1 MSTRL
6 WHPFADMAAV
16 KEEEVVIVRGRGARV
31 WDAGGKEYVDAR
43 AGLWYAA
50 VGHGRAEI
58 ADAVAAQMREL
69 AAFDTFERLANR
81 PALEL
86 AERVSSLAPFPDA
99 AVFFGSGGS
108 DAVDTA
114 AKLARRYWSAVG
126 RPEKQVIVSREH
138 GYHGVNGFGTSLQG
152 IPGNR
157 AGYGDLIPH
166 VENIPWGDAAALEA
180 LFADHADKIAAVIG
194 EPVIGAGGVIPP
206 PEGFWPRVQEL
217 CREHDVLLISDEV
230 ICGFGRLGAA
240 FGCQRFGVTPDLMTC
255 AKGLTSGYMPM
266 GAVVVSERVK
276 EPFFREGFGTLIADV
291 ASVPHDDPAALEALF
306 EERAGEIAAFI
317 GEPVIGAGG
326 ILHPAEGY
334 WAAVQELCR
343 KHNVLLIAD
352 EVVTGFGRLGR
363 WFGCQRLGIEPDMIT
378 CAKAITSGYLPLGAV
393 VISARVQEP
402 FWTEPGRAIFRH
414 GFTYSGHPAACAA
427 GLANLDLMERE
438 ELVDR
443 VAEMEPVLAQ
453 AVAPLTGLTLVSE
466 VRAGLGLLAAVEIDP
481 EARAADPG
489 LVERIVAGC
498 RRNGVLTRGLAGRAL
513 QLSPPYVISEEEIA
527 TVAETIA
534 TAVTQATPAHA

>member
-1 MSTRL
+1 VSTRL

-16 KEEEVVIVRGRGARV
+16 KDDEVVMVKGRGARV
-31 WDAGGKEYVDAR
+31 WDADGREYVDAR

-58 ADAVAAQMREL
+58 ADAAAAQMREL
-69 AAFDTFERLANR
+69 AAFDTFDRLANR

-86 AERVSSLAPFPDA
+86 AERVSALAPFPDA

-114 AKLARRYWSAVG
+114 AKLARRYWHALG
-126 RPEKQVIVSREH
+126 QPDKRLIVHRQHS
-138 GYHGVNGFGTSLQG
+138 YHGMNAYGTSLAG
-152 IPGNR
+152 IATN
-157 AGYGDLIPH
+157 
-166 VENIPWGDAAALEA
+166 
-180 LFADHADKIAAVIG
+180 
-194 EPVIGAGGVIPP
+194 
-206 PEGFWPRVQEL
+206 
-217 CREHDVLLISDEV
+217 
-230 ICGFGRLGAA
+230 
-240 FGCQRFGVTPDLMTC
+240 
-255 AKGLTSGYMPM
+255 
-266 GAVVVSERVK
+266 
-276 EPFFREGFGTLIADV
+276 REGFGTLIADV
-291 ASVPHDDPAALEALF
+291 ASVPYDDPAALGALF

-326 ILHPAEGY
+326 ILHPPEGY

-343 KHNVLLIAD
+343 KHEVLLIAD

-363 WFGCQRLGIEPDMIT
+363 WFGCQRLGIDPDMIT

-393 VISARVQEP
+393 IISARIQEP

-443 VAEMEPVLAQ
+443 VAEMESVLAR
-453 AVAPLTGLTLVSE
+453 AVAPLTELPLVSE

-481 EARAADPG
+481 AARAADPG
-489 LVERIVAGC
+489 LVERIVTGC
-498 RRNGVLTRGLAGRAL
+498 RHGGVLTRGLAGRAL
-513 QLSPPYVISEEEIA
+513 QLSPPYVISEDEIG
-527 TVAETIA
+527 TVVEAIA
-534 TAVTQATPAHA
+534 AAVEQAAPAHA